1 MSVDRGALKRHAL
14 GIDFGTSYT
23 VAVARW
29 PDGHTRAI
37 LVDGSPLLPSAVYLE
52 PDGTLLAGRD
62 AVHSAR
68 LDPARYEPAPKRRI
82 ADNQMPLGLPV
93 VDLIAA
99 VLDRIAEEWRRITG
113 AAPADVTLTC
123 PAGWDTDRRRLL
135 TDAAGQ
141 AGFGDARLVA
151 EPIAAATYY
160 TEILGHDLPAGSTVL
175 VHDFGAGTLDVSL
188 VARGA
193 GGLEVLATD
202 SRDDIGGLDV
212 DTLIVQHLRAR
223 HPDAAWHR
231 LTEPTTVPERRAR
244 RQLWDDV
251 RVAKERLSRSQA
263 ADLVVPLLDLEE
275 HLTRAELETVA
286 GPLLDRAVQ
295 VTERLLQS
303 ADQQLSGVF
312 LVGGASRM
320 PLLTTLLQRALG
332 EVPVTIEQPELAIA
346 EGGIVAVV
354 PQPGAAKTA
363 VVPQP
368 GVVAEPGVAETA
380 VVAESGAAETAVA
393 VPGAAETAV
402 VAQPG
407 PAETAVVPQAAA
419 AETVVVRRSHN
430 PDSERVPAE
439 SRTSPAPA
447 GASAGPFGAAG
458 LNGIPSAPADG
469 AGPAM
474 PPPVDPWPHA
484 ESRLPDPDETVAD
497 DGTWRPANVPAAARK
512 PPPSPPDLR
521 PPAGAPALDE
531 TVVTYRQLTSPRSK
545 RKSRAS
551 ASQQPADTRKGS
563 PPRAAARPAPARQ
576 PQRRPGGF
584 LRFLEILLSIIVLV
598 AIPLAAMVLAY
609 SYGTGEPFRDAAL
622 ELARD
627 LRDLIRP

>member
-1 MSVDRGALKRHAL
+1 
-14 GIDFGTSYT
+14 
-23 VAVARW
+23 
-29 PDGHTRAI
+29 
-37 LVDGSPLLPSAVYLE
+37 
-52 PDGTLLAGRD
+52 
-62 AVHSAR
+62 
-68 LDPARYEPAPKRRI
+68 
-82 ADNQMPLGLPV
+82 
-93 VDLIAA
+93 
-99 VLDRIAEEWRRITG
+99 
-113 AAPADVTLTC
+113 
-123 PAGWDTDRRRLL
+123 
-135 TDAAGQ
+135 
-141 AGFGDARLVA
+141 
-151 EPIAAATYY
+151 
-160 TEILGHDLPAGSTVL
+160 
-175 VHDFGAGTLDVSL
+175 
-188 VARGA
+188 
-193 GGLEVLATD
+193 
-202 SRDDIGGLDV
+202 
-212 DTLIVQHLRAR
+212 
-223 HPDAAWHR
+223 
-231 LTEPTTVPERRAR
+231 
-244 RQLWDDV
+244 
-251 RVAKERLSRSQA
+251 VAKERLSRSQA

-320 PLLTTLLQRALG
+320 PLLTTLLQQALG
-332 EVPVTIEQPELAIA
+332 EVPVTIEQPELAMA

-354 PQPGAAKTA
+354 PQPDAAETAVVAEPGAAKTA
-363 VVPQP
+363 VVAEPGAAAAVVPQP
-368 GVVAEPGVAETA
+368 GAAETA
-380 VVAESGAAETAVA
+380 VVAEPGAAEAAVA

-402 VAQPG
+402 VAKPG
-407 PAETAVVPQAAA
+407 VAETAVVPQAAA

-447 GASAGPFGAAG
+447 GAAAGPFGAAG